1 MSNTEKESIKPKK
14 VITDPEEEPKVY
26 VNFYCCHLSL
36 NIIYTISYVTAAVL
50 LNIVNRLVFYKYHFN
65 QYNFTFMLLQQ
76 IFCIVFFYIVSHKSK
91 TFLEKAGRITWED
104 FLALKGYY
112 ISFSIV
118 FMVNTIIIF
127 YGTQLIIN
135 ASMFQTLRK
144 LVLVKVYGTQ
154 LIINASMFQT
164 LRKLV
169 LVKVYFIDLCWGY
182 KKITLF
188 TSICVFMVT
197 IGSVLA
203 GVDTFSRDY
212 VGIALTMVS
221 NFINVAYNKFTESFK
236 RRTGVPNLKLLVYNS
251 YIAGPVLVVL
261 IFVTGEYKK
270 LIAYFVEEKYF
281 NEDKTEGSLMGF
293 IFITFISCT
302 LVIILNSSFF
312 MSNEKNTSMFTILLA
327 NTKDLF
333 TCILARFILAGNKFT
348 VNVVL
353 GLTISTIGAVMFSL
367 KSICDNMITGFK
379 DKIENSEVT
388 TINDSGNENV
398 VEIKS
403 ENTNNSP

>member
-1 MSNTEKESIKPKK
+1 MSNAKIEKIKPKK
-14 VITDPEEEPKVY
+14 ISQDTAEEPKIY
-26 VNFYCCHLSL
+26 INFYCCHLSL

-50 LNIVNRLVFYKYHFN
+50 LNIVNRLVFYRYHFN

-76 IFCIVFFYIVSHKSK
+76 LFCIVFFYIVSHKSK
-91 TFLEKAGRITWED
+91 TFIDQAGKITWND

-112 ISFSIV
+112 ISFSIL
-118 FMVNTIIIF
+118 FMVNTIVIF
-127 YGTQLIIN
+127 YGTQ
-135 ASMFQTLRK
+135 M
-144 LVLVKVYGTQ
+144 
-154 LIINASMFQT
+154 IINASMFQT

-169 LVKVYFIDLCWGY
+169 LVKVYFIDLFFGY

-197 IGSVLA
+197 IGSVLS

-212 VGIALTMVS
+212 MGIALTMVS

-251 YIAGPVLVVL
+251 YIAGPILFVL

-270 LIAYFVEEKYF
+270 LIDYFVEEKYF
-281 NEDKTEGSLMGF
+281 NEDRTEGSFLGF
-293 IFITFISCT
+293 IIVTFISCS

-333 TCILARFILAGNKFT
+333 TCILARFVLAGNKYT
-348 VNVVL
+348 VNIVL
-353 GLTISTIGAVMFSL
+353 GLTISTIGAVMFST
-367 KSICDNMITGFK
+367 KSIFENMKTGFSK
-379 DKIENSEVT
+379 NKIQSSESEANE
-388 TINDSGNENV
+388 INVPGEQV

-403 ENTNNSP
+403 ETTNNSP

>member
-127 YGTQLIIN
+127 
-135 ASMFQTLRK
+135 
-144 LVLVKVYGTQ
+144 YGTQ

-353 GLTISTIGAVMFSL
+353 GLTISTIGLLCSL
-367 KSICDNMITGFK
+367 
-379 DKIENSEVT
+379 
-388 TINDSGNENV
+388 
-398 VEIKS
+398 
-403 ENTNNSP
+403 